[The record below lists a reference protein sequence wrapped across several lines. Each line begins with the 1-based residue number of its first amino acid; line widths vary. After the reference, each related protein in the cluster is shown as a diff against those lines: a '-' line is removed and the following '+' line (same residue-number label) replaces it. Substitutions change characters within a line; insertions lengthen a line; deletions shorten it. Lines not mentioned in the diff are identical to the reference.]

1 MTDLR
6 PTSRSRPR
14 SGPHP
19 RPGDPTQLEVV
30 HNALSGISDAMAVTL
45 VRTSRSSIV
54 RLGYDFSTGLL
65 SPDGELVGQGLC
77 QPIHMG
83 GMPPALEAC
92 IGHYEGRIH
101 PGDILIN
108 NDPYEGGSHLPDI
121 FLFKPV
127 FAGETLIAYACAMS
141 HHTDV
146 GGRVA
151 GGNSSDS
158 TEIYQEGLRIPPLK
172 LYERGTP
179 NRTLFRIIEKAVRV
193 PDKVLGDLRGQ
204 VSALRLAEQELLRL
218 AERHGAERFLALQG
232 EVLDYTENLTR
243 MRIRELPDGAF
254 RFTDHVDDDGFGCA
268 PIAIVATLVK
278 EGDEIRVDFTGTSPQ
293 VKGAINN
300 PLDSTKSMVHAV
312 VRSVLGGEI
321 PNTGGYFRPVTVT
334 APEGTYVNPRPPA
347 AVAARFLGCL
357 RVSHAVFGAF
367 AQMLP
372 ERVPACPGGCD
383 GNLTMAGYRREGNA
397 RKPWVQVEGSGEIAS
412 GASPQSDGIDAQS
425 GAVSNITN
433 IPAELIEV
441 EHPIRIEEYSLTP
454 DSEGAGTFRGGIGLT
469 RRYRFLADD
478 TLVQLRSDRMDHP
491 PYGLGGGEASRPSRV
506 SFARRGGPDEPMPSK
521 LIVTAN
527 AGDSLTIRMPG
538 GGGFGDPLERD
549 PAAVLADVTA
559 EKLSPARAKAAY
571 GVVLA
576 GDGREV
582 DGAATLELRAARRR
596 RNAGKSAPPSSPR
609 RPPPTGN

>member
-1 MTDLR
+1 MTGHR
-6 PTSRSRPR
+6 P
-14 SGPHP
+14 GP
-19 RPGDPTQLEVV
+19 RPAPAPGDGSGLRRGDPTRIEVV

-65 SPDGELVGQGLC
+65 SPGGELVGQGLC

-83 GMPPALEAC
+83 GMPPALKAC
-92 IGHYEGRIH
+92 VEHYEGRIF

-127 FAGETLIAYACAMS
+127 FAGETLVAYACAMS

-151 GGNSSDS
+151 GGNASDS

-172 LYERGTP
+172 LYQRGAP
-179 NRTLFRIIEKAVRV
+179 NRTLLRIIEKAVRV
-193 PDKVLGDLRGQ
+193 PDKVLGDIRGQ
-204 VSALRLAEQELLRL
+204 VSALRLAEEELLRL
-218 AERHGAERFLALQG
+218 AGRHGAERFLDLQG
-232 EVLDYTENLTR
+232 EVLDYTEKLTR
-243 MRIRELPDGAF
+243 MRIRELPDGVF
-254 RFTDHVDDDGFGCA
+254 RFTDHVDDDGFGCG
-268 PIAIVATLVK
+268 PITIVANLVK
-278 EGDEIRVDFTGTSPQ
+278 EDDEIRVDFTGTSPQ

-300 PLDSTKSMVHAV
+300 PLDSTKSMVYAV
-312 VRSVLGGEI
+312 TRAVLGGEI

-372 ERVPACPGGCD
+372 GEVPACAGGAD
-383 GNLTMAGYRREGNA
+383 GNLTMAGYRQEGNA

-412 GASPQSDGIDAQS
+412 GASARHDGIDAQS

-441 EHPIRIEEYSLTP
+441 EHPIRIEEYSLAP
-454 DSEGAGTFRGGIGLT
+454 DSEGAGAFRGGLGLT

-491 PYGLGGGEASRPSRV
+491 PWGLCGGASARPSRV
-506 SFARRGGPDEPMPSK
+506 SFARRDGPDEPVPSK
-521 LIVTAN
+521 FIVTAN
-527 AGDSLTIRMPG
+527 AGDTFTFRMPG
-538 GGGFGDPLERD
+538 GGGWGEPLDRD
-549 PAAVLADVTA
+549 PEAVLADVKA
-559 EKLSPARAKAAY
+559 EKISHERAEAVY
-571 GVVLA
+571 GVVIA
-576 GDGREV
+576 EDGREV
-582 DGAATLELRAARRR
+582 DGSATRALRAARRT
-596 RNAGKSAPPSSPR
+596 SSNSL
-609 RPPPTGN
+609 GG

>member
-1 MTDLR
+1 MT
-6 PTSRSRPR
+6 RPR
-14 SGPHP
+14 PRP
-19 RPGDPTQLEVV
+19 RPGPGSSSSSGPSSSSSPGPGPRPNASPRAGPTDPTQIEVV

-83 GMPPALEAC
+83 GMPPALNAC
-92 IGHYEGRIH
+92 VEHYEGRIF

-121 FLFKPV
+121 FMFKPV

-151 GGNSSDS
+151 GGNSSDC

-172 LYERGTP
+172 LYERGEP

-204 VSALRLAEQELLRL
+204 VSALRLAEEELVRL
-218 AERHGAERFLALQG
+218 AGRHGAERFLELQG

-254 RFTDHVDDDGFGCA
+254 SFTDHVDDDGFGCG
-268 PIAIVATLVK
+268 PIAIVANLVK

-300 PLDSTKSMVHAV
+300 PLDSTKSMVYAV
-312 VRSVLGGEI
+312 TRAVLGGEI

-347 AVAARFLGCL
+347 AVRIGKITARCGWANGYGSGK
-357 RVSHAVFGAF
+357 VGMS
-367 AQMLP
+367 
-372 ERVPACPGGCD
+372 PACQGLIFVICLAASRQGGGESLPDD
-383 GNLTMAGYRREGNA
+383 GEMAGRMRPSC
-397 RKPWVQVEGSGEIAS
+397 RSGPPLAS
-412 GASPQSDGIDAQS
+412 GARC
-425 GAVSNITN
+425 GAIKR
-433 IPAELIEV
+433 PLAE
-441 EHPIRIEEYSLTP
+441 
-454 DSEGAGTFRGGIGLT
+454 SEQT
-469 RRYRFLADD
+469 RRS
-478 TLVQLRSDRMDHP
+478 SDCASALWGPYFSAVAGPLLPDPQGWQEDRG
-491 PYGLGGGEASRPSRV
+491 YGLQ
-506 SFARRGGPDEPMPSK
+506 
-521 LIVTAN
+521 
-527 AGDSLTIRMPG
+527 
-538 GGGFGDPLERD
+538 
-549 PAAVLADVTA
+549 
-559 EKLSPARAKAAY
+559 
-571 GVVLA
+571 
-576 GDGREV
+576 
-582 DGAATLELRAARRR
+582 
-596 RNAGKSAPPSSPR
+596 
-609 RPPPTGN
+609 

>member
-1 MTDLR
+1 MTSPGPGPGPGLR
-6 PTSRSRPR
+6 P
-14 SGPHP
+14 GPGP
-19 RPGDPTQLEVV
+19 GLRPGDPTQLEVV

-83 GMPPALEAC
+83 GMPPALKAC
-92 IGHYEGRIH
+92 VEHYEGRIF
-101 PGDILIN
+101 PGDVLIN

-121 FLFKPV
+121 FMFKPV
-127 FAGETLIAYACAMS
+127 FADGTLIAYACAMS

-151 GGNSSDS
+151 GGNSSDC

-172 LYERGTP
+172 LYERGEP

-193 PDKVLGDLRGQ
+193 PDKVLGDVRGQ
-204 VSALRLAEQELLRL
+204 ISALRLAEEELLRL
-218 AERHGAERFLALQG
+218 AGRHGAERFLELQG
-232 EVLDYTENLTR
+232 EVLDYTETLTR
-243 MRIRELPDGAF
+243 MRIQELPDGAWT
-254 RFTDHVDDDGFGCA
+254 FTDHVDDDGFGCG
-268 PIAIVATLVK
+268 PIAIVANLVK
-278 EGDEIRVDFTGTSPQ
+278 EDDEIRVDFTGTSAQ

-300 PLDSTKSMVHAV
+300 PLDSTKSMVYAV
-312 VRSVLGGEI
+312 TRAVLGGEI

-372 ERVPACPGGCD
+372 GEVPACAGGAD
-383 GNLTMAGYRREGNA
+383 GNLTMAGYRQEGNA
-397 RKPWVQVEGSGEIAS
+397 RKPWVQVEGSGETAA
-412 GASPQSDGIDAQS
+412 GASPRHDGIDAQS

-441 EHPIRIEEYSLTP
+441 EHPIRIEEYSLAP
-454 DSEGAGTFRGGIGLT
+454 DSEGAGTFRGGLGLI
-469 RRYRFLADD
+469 RRHRFLADD
-478 TLVQLRSDRMDHP
+478 TLVQLRSDRMVHP
-491 PYGLGGGEASRPSRV
+491 PYGLCGGESARPSRV
-506 SFARRGGPDEPMPSK
+506 SFARRDGPEEPMPSK
-521 LIVTAN
+521 FIVHAN
-527 AGDSLTIRMPG
+527 AGDTLTFRMPG
-538 GGGFGDPLERD
+538 GGGWGEPLDRD
-549 PAAVLADVTA
+549 PEAVLADVRA
-559 EKLSPARAKAAY
+559 EKLSRERAEAVY

-576 GDGREV
+576 GDGHRV
-582 DGAATLELRAARRR
+582 DAAATRELRAARRR
-596 RNAGKSAPPSSPR
+596 GANAKESAE
-609 RPPPTGN
+609 PPPA

>member
-1 MTDLR
+1 MTRCR
-6 PTSRSRPR
+6 PTSGEG
-14 SGPHP
+14 SGL
-19 RPGDPTQLEVV
+19 RRGDPTRLEVV

-65 SPDGELVGQGLC
+65 SPGGELVGQGLC

-83 GMPPALEAC
+83 GMPPALKAC
-92 IGHYEGRIH
+92 VEHYEGRIF
-101 PGDILIN
+101 PGDILVN

-121 FLFKPV
+121 FMFKPV
-127 FAGETLIAYACAMS
+127 FAGETLVAYACAMS

-172 LYERGTP
+172 LYERGEP
-179 NRTLFRIIEKAVRV
+179 NRMLFRIIEKAVRV
-193 PDKVLGDLRGQ
+193 PDKVLGDVRGQ
-204 VSALRLAEQELLRL
+204 VSALRLAEEELLRL
-218 AERHGAERFLALQG
+218 AGRHGAERFLELQG
-232 EVLDYTENLTR
+232 EVLDYTEDLTR

-254 RFTDHVDDDGFGCA
+254 RFTDHVDDDGFGCG
-268 PIAIVATLVK
+268 PIAIVANLVK

-300 PLDSTKSMVHAV
+300 PLDSTKSMVYAV
-312 VRSVLGGEI
+312 TRAVLGGEI

-372 ERVPACPGGCD
+372 GEVPACAGGAD
-383 GNLTMAGYRREGNA
+383 GNLTMAGYRLEGNA
-397 RKPWVQVEGSGEIAS
+397 RRPWVQVEGSGEIAS
-412 GASPQSDGIDAQS
+412 GASARHDGIDAQS

-441 EHPIRIEEYSLTP
+441 EHPIRIEEYSLAP
-454 DSEGAGTFRGGIGLT
+454 DSEGAGAFRGGLGLT

-491 PYGLGGGEASRPSRV
+491 PWGLRGGEAARPARV
-506 SFARRGGPDEPMPSK
+506 SFARRDGPDEPMPSK
-521 LIVTAN
+521 FIVTAN
-527 AGDSLTIRMPG
+527 AGDTFTFRMPG
-538 GGGFGDPLERD
+538 GGGWGKPLDRD
-549 PAAVLADVTA
+549 PEAVLADVKA
-559 EKLSPARAKAAY
+559 EKISRERAEAVY

-582 DGAATLELRAARRR
+582 DGAATRALRAARRR
-596 RNAGKSAPPSSPR
+596 NPEESTESPSS
-609 RPPPTGN
+609 